1 MSHINFDF
9 LTESF
14 LFGYGLEDNFSALS
28 DYELEKELNRYREYV
43 ISNMGEICREI
54 IFDSRKI
61 AVTIESFSERPREE
75 LLKQLALYVDVV
87 TISDPLFELTEKKSN
102 STKVMAEYYG
112 MNSDNTIDREQLVAA
127 LKYMKESTILVV
139 CNYVKYI
146 PISYLHKAPMNVPI
160 TYDANNYSKSLPQ
173 PIMDFLKKNV
183 QVHNTVRMDGGLRVE
198 LDKPLTRG
206 TGLFIHFPD
215 CGFRNGEIVQYQ
227 ESEVVDFDE
236 NTRKATFRFFTPDN
250 ISQDTFNIWLDQ
262 SVNKACLHMY
272 DETFQEV
279 YLASRLNTMY
289 LTQSTL
295 KAQLLSK
302 EMGKQSVDSQIA
314 NMALRLDVPVLE
326 NSKITDI
333 ISIRNDYGESFA
345 NFRTELGEKLLHLSN
360 IKDNEQLENEL
371 QEVTYAINET
381 YINQINRETRSI
393 IRSLGIE
400 TTIATGSLLT
410 NSMMSGNN
418 MLSLIAASVAAIGGI
433 KDTVKLFGD
442 VRERPGYFLWKLNKE
457 NKQNKR

>member
-1 MSHINFDF
+1 MLIV
-9 LTESF
+9 L
-14 LFGYGLEDNFSALS
+14 GV
-28 DYELEKELNRYREYV
+28 K
-43 ISNMGEICREI
+43 
-54 IFDSRKI
+54 
-61 AVTIESFSERPREE
+61 
-75 LLKQLALYVDVV
+75 
-87 TISDPLFELTEKKSN
+87 
-102 STKVMAEYYG
+102 
-112 MNSDNTIDREQLVAA
+112 A
-127 LKYMKESTILVV
+127 LKI
-139 CNYVKYI
+139 
-146 PISYLHKAPMNVPI
+146 
-160 TYDANNYSKSLPQ
+160 
-173 PIMDFLKKNV
+173 
-183 QVHNTVRMDGGLRVE
+183 
-198 LDKPLTRG
+198 
-206 TGLFIHFPD
+206 
-215 CGFRNGEIVQYQ
+215 IV
-227 ESEVVDFDE
+227 S
-236 NTRKATFRFFTPDN
+236 
-250 ISQDTFNIWLDQ
+250 FNIWLDQ

-302 EMGKQSVDSQIA
+302 EIGKQSVDSQIA

-433 KDTVKLFGD
+433 KDTIKLFGD